1 MDTLRKKPHQVPASV
16 PRATSAPRKL
26 KIHKSNRVSEKF
38 IEWGKKLSRTAPDQ
52 FIKIIRTGVD
62 AQLIVYASAHY
73 NLPRAEFAKLIGIS
87 TATADRK
94 IKARAKLEQPQTER
108 LARIALIEN
117 EAASVFES
125 SESARKWLL
134 QENLAFGGTPIS
146 LLDTETGAVEVRKVL
161 AAIAYG
167 GVA

>member
-1 MDTLRKKPHQVPASV
+1 
-16 PRATSAPRKL
+16 
-26 KIHKSNRVSEKF
+26 
-38 IEWGKKLSRTAPDQ
+38 
-52 FIKIIRTGVD
+52 
-62 AQLIVYASAHY
+62 
-73 NLPRAEFAKLIGIS
+73 
-87 TATADRK
+87 
-94 IKARAKLEQPQTER
+94 
-108 LARIALIEN
+108 
-117 EAASVFES
+117 FES